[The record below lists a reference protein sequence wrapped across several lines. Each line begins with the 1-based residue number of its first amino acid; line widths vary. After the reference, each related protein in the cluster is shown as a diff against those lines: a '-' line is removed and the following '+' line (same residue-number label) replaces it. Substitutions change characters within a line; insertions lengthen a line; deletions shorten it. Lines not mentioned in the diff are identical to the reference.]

1 MFMAM
6 NKEIGYALEYHEA
19 TKHSE
24 ASLITSR
31 HYLDFDNKPIPFKVY
46 LELPSIYLPINF
58 PTPEANAIGC
68 ISGTIR
74 QTPPDYTTQLTA
86 TLSKNNVTNTSKVD
100 MGNLA
105 EILFFSAGITR
116 EMKYPYGNYYMRAAS
131 ATGALYPIELYVV
144 CGDVSPNLVAG
155 VYHFSPADFSLTQI
169 RKGSYKRYLAETSN
183 NQDIARAPI
192 TIIFT
197 SFAWR
202 NAWKYQARSYRH
214 WFWDSGVIAANLL
227 ATTGAMGLRARIILG
242 FLDDSVNQLLC
253 LEDQK
258 EAAIAMGN
266 ISGEQSRP
274 PKGLS
279 NGEKKIEEKIEKEI
293 TKIPVPK
300 IRPLSERE
308 TSYPEIWTLH
318 EASALSTA
326 EEAREWV
333 NGFNYGGTVF
343 PSKLNIGNTS
353 FETLGVLNRLPIL
366 PLKQD
371 HLSDNV
377 PGLTEVILRRGSTR
391 RFAKSSISFSIL
403 STILDSS
410 TRGVPLDF
418 LRNENFLLIDIY
430 LICNDIENL
439 PTGGYFFNRK
449 INTLDM
455 LKLKVSREMS
465 GYLCLGQSLFSQASA
480 VLFLMTDLKRALEAL
495 GNRGYRASQ
504 FEAGIIA
511 GKIYLAAYAQGIG
524 ASGSTFFD
532 DAVTEFFSPHAENK
546 STMIAVGIGKP
557 AYKAPSGR
565 ILPVRLTREQLLK
578 AKL

>member
-1 MFMAM
+1 MM
-6 NKEIGYALEYHEA
+6 NKDTTSALDYHEA

-24 ASLITSR
+24 ISLMTQR
-31 HYLDFDNKPIPFKVY
+31 HYLDFNNRPIPFKVY
-46 LELPSIYLPINF
+46 TSDLPIYRLPSSF
-58 PTPEANAIGC
+58 PQPTLDAITS
-68 ISGTIR
+68 ISAIPKKLDTS
-74 QTPPDYTTQLTA
+74 DNDTTGYDDIGPSRKLD
-86 TLSKNNVTNTSKVD
+86 VGD
-100 MGNLA
+100 LA

-116 EMKYPYGNYYMRAAS
+116 AIKYNSVTYYMRAAS

-144 CGDVSPNLVAG
+144 CKELAPDLKAG
-155 VYHFSPADFSLTQI
+155 IYHFSPGDFSLTQI
-169 RKGSYKRYLAETSN
+169 RSGDYRYHLAAATAEPAMTLSS
-183 NQDIARAPI
+183 PVSLV
-192 TIIFT
+192 FT
-197 SFAWR
+197 SLAWR

-214 WFWDSGVIAANLL
+214 WFWDSGVIVANLL
-227 ATTGAMGLRARIILG
+227 ATTIAMGLATRLNMG
-242 FLDDSVNQLLC
+242 FIDEMVNCLLC
-253 LEDQK
+253 LEPRK
-258 EAAIAMGN
+258 EATVAIGN

-279 NGEKKIEEKIEKEI
+279 NREKKIEEKIEKEI
-293 TKIPVPK
+293 KKIPVPK
-300 IRPLSERE
+300 MRPLSERE

-343 PSKLNIGNTS
+343 PSKLNIGNTLS
-353 FETLGVLNRLPIL
+353 ETLGVLNRLPIL

-371 HLSDNV
+371 NLSDNI
-377 PGLTEVILRRGSTR
+377 PGLAEVILRRGSTR
-391 RFAKSSISFSIL
+391 RFANSSISFSIL

-410 TRGVPLDF
+410 TRSVPLDF
-418 LRNENFLLIDIY
+418 LRNENFSLIDIY

-449 INTLDM
+449 TNTLDM

-480 VLFLMTDLKRALEAL
+480 VLFLMSDLKIVLEAL

>member
-1 MFMAM
+1 
-6 NKEIGYALEYHEA
+6 
-19 TKHSE
+19 
-24 ASLITSR
+24 
-31 HYLDFDNKPIPFKVY
+31 
-46 LELPSIYLPINF
+46 
-58 PTPEANAIGC
+58 
-68 ISGTIR
+68 
-74 QTPPDYTTQLTA
+74 
-86 TLSKNNVTNTSKVD
+86 
-100 MGNLA
+100 MG
-105 EILFFSAGITR
+105 
-116 EMKYPYGNYYMRAAS
+116 
-131 ATGALYPIELYVV
+131 
-144 CGDVSPNLVAG
+144 
-155 VYHFSPADFSLTQI
+155 
-169 RKGSYKRYLAETSN
+169 
-183 NQDIARAPI
+183 
-192 TIIFT
+192 
-197 SFAWR
+197 
-202 NAWKYQARSYRH
+202 
-214 WFWDSGVIAANLL
+214 L
-227 ATTGAMGLRARIILG
+227 ATHLNMGFI
-242 FLDDSVNQLLC
+242 DEMVNCLLC
-253 LEDQK
+253 LEPRK
-258 EAAIAMGN
+258 EATVAIGN

-279 NGEKKIEEKIEKEI
+279 NREKKIEEKIEKEI

-371 HLSDNV
+371 HLSDNI

-418 LRNENFLLIDIY
+418 LRNENFSLIDIY

-449 INTLDM
+449 TNTLDM

-480 VLFLMTDLKRALEAL
+480 VLFLMTDLKRVLEAL

-557 AYKAPSGR
+557 AYKSPSGR